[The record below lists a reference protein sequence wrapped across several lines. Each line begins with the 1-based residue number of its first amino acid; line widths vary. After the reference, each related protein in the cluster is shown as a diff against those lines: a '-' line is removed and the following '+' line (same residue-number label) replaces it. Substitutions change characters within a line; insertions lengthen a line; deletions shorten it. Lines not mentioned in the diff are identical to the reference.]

1 MRVFWGSGW
10 RKRNLKKKRKKEK
23 EKIRL
28 KRRNGTSGWLFVKFF
43 TGYLGF
49 LALEL

>member
-10 RKRNLKKKRKKEK
+10 RKRNLKKKK

-28 KRRNGTSGWLFVKFF
+28 KRRNGTSGWLFGKFF
-43 TGYLGF
+43 TGSLGV
-49 LALEL
+49 LALGL